1 MSQTSVNIL
10 NDLTVTFHRTCRVPQ
25 KDGGISRLPADLSR
39 FPIYPVGPYRA
50 RVPEHWHD
58 GAFFLPMYPQ
68 EAMWISFQHHGEPR
82 ALQVAAGMVNAVTG
96 QQLQPRLDGG
106 VGRAQNYLAVPPQPW
121 LDGFKPT
128 ADGQVRQFVAA
139 QMGSGQTAEE
149 QILGAP
155 IFGGIQMMLFRP
167 KVPLRALPHPR
178 GAGICL
184 NGFDDFNFFDIT
196 PLKCFGHCES
206 PSYGASLGAYSLMNE
221 SRPSSRVRDMGL
233 GAGGAIEQ
241 KIYPDPY
248 LDGRPVAEVWAE
260 KPADQLWVY
269 IVHANDWQSLT
280 GEAPPPSPVT
290 REIYA
295 KLGYPWFDL
304 VDGNW
309 GDVAGSTAVDKL
321 KPVDD
326 SQEK

>member
-1 MSQTSVNIL
+1 MSQTSVKIL

-25 KDGGISRLPADLSR
+25 KDGELSRLPADLGH
-39 FPIYPVGPYRA
+39 FPIYPVAPYKG

-58 GAFFLPMYPQ
+58 SAFFIPMYPQ
-68 EAMWISFQHHGEPR
+68 EAMWLSFQHHGEPR

-96 QQLQPRLDGG
+96 QQLQLKLDGG
-106 VGRAQNYLAVPPQPW
+106 VGRVQNYLAVPPQPW

-155 IFGGIQMMLFRP
+155 IFGGIQIMLFRP
-167 KVPLRALPHPR
+167 KVPLLVLSRPHASNDHL
-178 GAGICL
+178 GDF
-184 NGFDDFNFFDIT
+184 NDFNFYGIM
-196 PLKCFGHCES
+196 PLKCHSGFGHS
-206 PSYGASLGAYSLMNE
+206 PQYGSTLNAHHFREE

-233 GAGGAIEQ
+233 GAGGTIEQ

-248 LDGRPVAEVWAE
+248 LDGQPVAEVWEE
-260 KPADQLWVY
+260 KPAEQLWVY

-290 REIYA
+290 RKIYA
-295 KLGYPWFDL
+295 KLGYPWFGL
-304 VDGNW
+304 ADGSW
-309 GDVAGSTAVDKL
+309 GDVVGSTAVDNL
-321 KPVDD
+321 NPVDD
-326 SQEK
+326 SQV